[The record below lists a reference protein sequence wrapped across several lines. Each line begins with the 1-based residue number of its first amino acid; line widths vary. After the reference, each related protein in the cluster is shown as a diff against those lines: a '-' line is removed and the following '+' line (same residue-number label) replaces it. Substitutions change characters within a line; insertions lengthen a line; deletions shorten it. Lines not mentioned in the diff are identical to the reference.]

1 MARMTLL
8 EMTQNVL
15 SSCDSDSVN
24 SISDTIESMQ
34 VATII
39 RNKYFDIAARGLVP
53 EQQQLF
59 QLTPSVDPTKPTQ
72 MTLPSNVSRLL
83 WVKYFDSNPADNQQ
97 QSQFGSFAH
106 GLNLDLVNTTTFTTT
121 STTSNNIS
129 TGAKTFVV
137 ASSGLP
143 ITTGQGVMA
152 YSGVNFM
159 FGTVTSYSGTTLVMN
174 VTSTIGSGTYT
185 TWTITNNTAATV
197 AGYKYVT
204 LIPVDQF
211 LDFVNRFNPSDRNT
225 GSYTFTE
232 GGYNFS
238 LYFKNNIQPQYA
250 TAISNSY
257 VLFDAYNN
265 VFDSTLQGSKTLCYG
280 EVVPVFTMADTF
292 IPNLD
297 DQWFPL
303 LLNESK
309 SLAWVE
315 LKQQPNP
322 KAEQEIKRQ
331 WSVVQK
337 KGMISEKPSYF
348 DALANF
354 GRVPRTGGYSSGGY
368 GAYKWMRQASP

>member
-1 MARMTLL
+1 MATMTLL

-39 RNKYFDIAARGLVP
+39 RNKYFDIVARGLVP
-53 EQQQLF
+53 NQQQLF
-59 QLTPSVDPTKPTQ
+59 QLVGTTDPTKPVQ
-72 MTLPSNVSRLL
+72 MTVPAGITSIR
-83 WVKYFDSNPADNQQ
+83 WMKYFDANPADSQQ
-97 QSQFGSFAH
+97 QDQFGAFSH
-106 GLNLDLVNTTTFTTT
+106 GLNLDLINSTSFTTT
-121 STTSNNIS
+121 STTSNVIS
-129 TGAKTFVV
+129 AGSKTFVV

-143 ITTGQGVMA
+143 IVTGQGIMV

-159 FGTVTSYSGTTLVMN
+159 FGTVTSYSGTTLIIN
-174 VTSTIGSGTYT
+174 VISTIGSGTYT
-185 TWTITNNTAATV
+185 AWTITNNTGANV

-204 LIPVDQF
+204 MIAVDEF
-211 LDFVNRFNPSDRNT
+211 LDHINRFNPSD
-225 GSYTFTE
+225 SDVASFTFTE
-232 GGYNFS
+232 NGNNFS
-238 LYFKNNIQPQYA
+238 LYYKNDIQPRFA
-250 TAISNSY
+250 TVIANTY

-265 VFDSTLQGSKTLCYG
+265 VYDATLQSSKTLCYG
-280 EVVPVFTMADTF
+280 EVVPAFTMIDSF

-315 LKQQPNP
+315 LKQQANP

-331 WSVVQK
+331 WSAVQK
-337 KGMISEKPSYF
+337 KGNVSEKPSYF

-354 GRVPRTGGYSSGGY
+354 GRLPRTGGYSSGGY
-368 GAYKWMRQASP
+368 GAYKWMRQSGP